1 MSLFSRVL
9 SAFVVFSCLVLS
21 SALAQQGSS
30 VPDSLNGSGTDASA
44 ALMSGGTITVSGPQG
59 SLGRYGVDDLVPG
72 FYHVSAEAPGFKK
85 LESKS
90 NEVVVKVSFIPAVSE
105 KIADPA
111 VSFRCSPPYCR
122 LPSQRIEG
130 GNHENTLA

>member
-30 VPDSLNGSGTDASA
+30 VPDSLNGSVTDASA
-44 ALMSGGTITVSGPQG
+44 ALMSGGTTVTGSQG
-59 SLGRYGVDDLVPG
+59 SLGRYGVDDVVPG

-105 KIADPA
+105 KIADLA
-111 VSFRCSPPYCR
+111 FSFRCSPPYCR